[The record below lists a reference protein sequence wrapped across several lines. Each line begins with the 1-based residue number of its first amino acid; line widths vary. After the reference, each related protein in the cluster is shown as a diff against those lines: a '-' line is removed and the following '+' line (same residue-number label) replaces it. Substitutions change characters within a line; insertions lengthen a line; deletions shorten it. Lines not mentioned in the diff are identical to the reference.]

1 MPFIPEPRAAG
12 RQKFCHRPACREI
25 SHVTSQ
31 ERWLKNKKG
40 RAYHTGPVA
49 VSRMQD
55 WRKEHPQYW
64 RRSPRATATVSQR
77 MRDLPTVLG
86 EFFGKDSCDALQ
98 DSWPPQVVA
107 FVGLI
112 AWLRGD
118 ALQDTIAADID
129 EIMVAGNDLL
139 LAMGAAAPNR
149 KPRTITNEP

>member
-12 RQKFCHRPACREI
+12 RQKFCSRPACREI
-25 SHVTSQ
+25 SHFTSQ

-55 WRKEHPQYW
+55 WRKEHPHYW
-64 RRSPRATATVSQR
+64 RRSASVAATVNGGP
-77 MRDLPTVLG
+77 RDLPTVLG

-98 DSWPPQVVA
+98 DSWSPQVVA

-112 AWLRGD
+112 TWLRGD

-139 LAMGAAAPNR
+139 LAMGASAPKR
-149 KPRTITNEP
+149 KPQTFSNEP